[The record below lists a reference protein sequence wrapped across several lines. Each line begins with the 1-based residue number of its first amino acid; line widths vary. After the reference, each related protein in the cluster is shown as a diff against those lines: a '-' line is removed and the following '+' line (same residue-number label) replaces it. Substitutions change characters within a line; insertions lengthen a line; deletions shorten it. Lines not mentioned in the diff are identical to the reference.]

1 MKTIMCC
8 PTLSELP
15 HVLPGKTGWP
25 WTEESPK
32 LSETMPGGRPWP
44 KVSIVMPSLN
54 QGQFIEETI
63 RSILLQG
70 YPNLELIIIDGG
82 STDGSIDIIS
92 KYSQWIA
99 YWVSE
104 PDRGQSH
111 AVNKGIA
118 RATGQILHWVNSDD
132 VLLPSA
138 FSTVAD
144 VFLVKPGC
152 RMVIGQAKVVD
163 AQGQYVGEV
172 KSDFASWTDFATR
185 KCNIAQ
191 VATFFD
197 RNLFEE
203 LGMIDESLE
212 YSMDSELLL
221 RFSRKYIPIVIE
233 SYLTAYRMH
242 GKTKFD
248 HNRLMGFKEA
258 DKIYLRYLL
267 GTGYEPA
274 YRRWS
279 SNHWLSLSS
288 FDNLSYKE
296 RVKSILEAA
305 RMRPSLICTFP
316 LYLAI
321 LRASRLALKEL
332 APSSTCP
339 ADKSPSLIDNS

>member
-1 MKTIMCC
+1 MRC
-8 PTLSELP
+8 PTLAELP
-15 HVLPGKTGWP
+15 SPSLKKTGWP
-25 WTEESPK
+25 WREESP
-32 LSETMPGGRPWP
+32 PGLVTLPDGPSLP
-44 KVSIVMPSLN
+44 KVSVVMPSFN
-54 QGQFIEETI
+54 QAQFIEETI
-63 RSILLQG
+63 RSVLLQN
-70 YPNLELIIIDGG
+70 YPNLEFIIIDGG
-82 STDGSIDIIS
+82 SADGSVDIIDR
-92 KYSQWIA
+92 YSRWLA
-99 YWVSE
+99 FWVSE

-111 AVNKGIA
+111 AINKGIA
-118 RATGQILHWVNSDD
+118 RATGDILHWINSDD

-138 FSTVAD
+138 LATAAK
-144 VFLVKPGC
+144 VFLGEPAC
-152 RMVIGQAKVVD
+152 RLLCGQARLID
-163 AQGQYVGEV
+163 AQGHSIGEV
-172 KSDFASWTDFATR
+172 KSNFASWADFATR

-197 RNLFEE
+197 RDLFEE

-212 YSMDSELLL
+212 YSMDSELFL

-288 FDNLSYKE
+288 FENLSYIE
-296 RVKSILEAA
+296 RVKSILEAVS
-305 RMRPSLICTFP
+305 MRPQLLWTFP

-332 APSSTCP
+332 APRRHLSCG
-339 ADKSPSLIDNS
+339 